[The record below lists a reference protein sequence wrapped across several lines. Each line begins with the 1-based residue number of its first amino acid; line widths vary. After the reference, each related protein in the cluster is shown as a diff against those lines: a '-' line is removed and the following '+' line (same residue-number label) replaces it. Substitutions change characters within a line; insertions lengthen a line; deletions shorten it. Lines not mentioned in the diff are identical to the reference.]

1 MKNNQLSDFWK
12 GRRVLVAGGSG
23 FIGSHLTEL
32 LLIKGADVTV
42 TMSPS
47 KSNNGTK
54 NIYHVIDKIKIVT
67 ADLTDYQAC
76 RDVCRNQ
83 DVVLNTAHVDGSVAF
98 KKKHPAFIFRQN
110 MLITLN
116 MLEAASKLGV
126 GNYLIISS
134 TDIYPSDAPIPTP
147 ELSVFEGLPP
157 QQTDGYAWS
166 KRMSEFAAEIFV
178 REKSSN
184 LKISI
189 ARPSNIYG
197 PRDYYDSQK
206 GRVIPMF
213 IKKVLLS
220 DDPIVIWGSGEQF
233 RTFLYVGDLACGL
246 LDQVEFYPECEPVNF
261 SGAEEISIRNLAE
274 LIIKL
279 SGRKVELICDPSK
292 PSGPYRRLPD
302 ITKAINKIDFRSQT
316 TLAQGLRRTIDQ
328 FQSDYFG
335 NSDPPETDIRLIST
349 PQLHEKNRNKAKTTL
364 SILSN

>member
-1 MKNNQLSDFWK
+1 MKGDHLSFFWK
-12 GRRVLVAGGSG
+12 GRRVLVAGGAG

-32 LLIKGADVTV
+32 LLTKGADVTV

-47 KSNNGTK
+47 QSSNGAK
-54 NIYHVIDKIKIVT
+54 NIYHVIDKINIVQ

-76 RDVCRNQ
+76 RNVCLNQ
-83 DVVLNTAHVDGSVAF
+83 DVVLNTAHVDGSAAF

-116 MLEAASKLGV
+116 MLEAASKLDV
-126 GNYLIISS
+126 GNFLIISS
-134 TDIYPSDAPIPTP
+134 TDIYPSDAPVPTP
-147 ELSVFEGLPP
+147 ELSVFEGLPS

-166 KRMSEFAAEIFV
+166 KRMSEFAAEIFM
-178 REKSSN
+178 REKSTN

-197 PRDYYDSQK
+197 PRDYYYSQK

-233 RTFLYVGDLACGL
+233 RTFLYVEDLARGL
-246 LDQVEFYPECEPVNF
+246 LDLVELYPGCGPVNF

-279 SGRKVELICDPSK
+279 SERKVELICDPTK

-302 ITKAINKIDFRSQT
+302 ITKAFDKINFRPQT
-316 TLAQGLRRTIDQ
+316 TLAEGLRRTIDQ
-328 FQSDYFG
+328 FQSDYFEK
-335 NSDPPETDIRLIST
+335 SDLTETSIRLIST
-349 PQLHEKNRNKAKTTL
+349 GKLN
-364 SILSN
+364 